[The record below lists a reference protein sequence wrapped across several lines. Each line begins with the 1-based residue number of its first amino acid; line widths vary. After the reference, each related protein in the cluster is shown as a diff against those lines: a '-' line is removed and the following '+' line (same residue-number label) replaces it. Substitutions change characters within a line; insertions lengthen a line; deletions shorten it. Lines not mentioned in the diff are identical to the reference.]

1 MANEDSAPSYW
12 QNQLNNWTK
21 TKGLEHYLGSGLQD
35 STVGRSGFFDQA
47 TAQGQALREAGARQ
61 AQGII
66 GQAPVVGINPSSGAE
81 QLQGANA
88 QQVKQG
94 VAGINAA
101 VQGGQGQT
109 QSTQDWINQMMGS
122 QSQAV
127 NAHNQNWQNYQ
138 QAMYTG
144 AVNNA
149 ASQNAAQGAMWKQG
163 GQLLGMAGG
172 AAIGSL
178 GGPMGTMVGAGLGSQ
193 LGGMA

>member
-21 TKGLEHYLGSGLQD
+21 TKGLESYLGSGLQD

-81 QLQGANA
+81 QLQGASA
-88 QQVKQG
+88 QQAKQG

-101 VQGGQGQT
+101 VQGGQGQA

-138 QAMYTG
+138 QAMYQG

>member
-21 TKGLEHYLGSGLQD
+21 TKGLENYLGSGLQD

-81 QLQGANA
+81 QLQGAST
-88 QQVKQG
+88 QQAKRG

-101 VQGGQGQT
+101 VQGGQGQA

-122 QSQAV
+122 QSQAI
-127 NAHNQNWQNYQ
+127 NANNQNWQNYQ
-138 QAMYTG
+138 QAMYQG

>member
-81 QLQGANA
+81 QLQGASA
-88 QQVKQG
+88 QQAKQG

-101 VQGGQGQT
+101 VQGGQGQA

-138 QAMYTG
+138 QAMYQG

>member
-66 GQAPVVGINPSSGAE
+66 GQAPVVGITPSSGAE
-81 QLQGANA
+81 QLQGASA
-88 QQVKQG
+88 QQAKQG

-101 VQGGQGQT
+101 VQGGQGQA

-138 QAMYTG
+138 QAMYQG

>member
-81 QLQGANA
+81 QLQGASA
-88 QQVKQG
+88 QQAKQG

-101 VQGGQGQT
+101 VQGGQGQA

-138 QAMYTG
+138 HAMYQG

>member
-1 MANEDSAPSYW
+1 MANEDSSPSYW

-21 TKGLEHYLGSGLQD
+21 TKGLENYLGSGLQD

-47 TAQGQALREAGARQ
+47 TVQGQALREAGARQ

-81 QLQGANA
+81 QLQGASA
-88 QQVKQG
+88 QQAKQG

-101 VQGGQGQT
+101 VQGAQGQA

-122 QSQAV
+122 QAQAV

-149 ASQNAAQGAMWKQG
+149 ASDNATQGQMWQT
-163 GQLLGMAGG
+163 GG
-172 AAIGSL
+172 ALA
-178 GGPMGTMVGAGLGSQ
+178 GAGLG
-193 LGGMA
+193 AAIII

>member
-1 MANEDSAPSYW
+1 MAYEDSAPSYW

-21 TKGLEHYLGSGLQD
+21 TKGLESYLGSGLQD

-66 GQAPVVGINPSSGAE
+66 GQAPVVGITPSSGAE
-81 QLQGANA
+81 QLQGASA
-88 QQVKQG
+88 QQAKQG

-101 VQGGQGQT
+101 VQGGQGQA

-138 QAMYTG
+138 QAMYQG

>member
-21 TKGLEHYLGSGLQD
+21 TKGLESYLGSGLQD

-66 GQAPVVGINPSSGAE
+66 GQAPVVGITPSSGAE
-81 QLQGANA
+81 QLQGASA
-88 QQVKQG
+88 QQAKQG

-101 VQGGQGQT
+101 VQGGQGQA

-138 QAMYTG
+138 QAMYQG

>member
-21 TKGLEHYLGSGLQD
+21 TKGLENYLGSGLQD

-81 QLQGANA
+81 QLQGASA
-88 QQVKQG
+88 QQAKQG

-101 VQGGQGQT
+101 VQGGQGQA

-138 QAMYTG
+138 QAMYQG

>member
-21 TKGLEHYLGSGLQD
+21 TKGLENYLGSGLQD

-47 TAQGQALREAGARQ
+47 TAQGMALREAGARQ

-81 QLQGANA
+81 QLQGASA
-88 QQVKQG
+88 QQAKQG

-101 VQGGQGQT
+101 IQGGQGQV

-122 QSQAV
+122 QSQAI
-127 NAHNQNWQNYQ
+127 NANNQNWQNYQ
-138 QAMYTG
+138 QAMYQG
-144 AVNNA
+144 AINNA
-149 ASQNAAQGAMWKQG
+149 ASQNT
-163 GQLLGMAGG
+163 GMGSALSTGGG
-172 AAIGSL
+172 AIGKML
-178 GGPMGTMVGAGLGSQ
+178 PMLMTA
-193 LGGMA
+193 AAA